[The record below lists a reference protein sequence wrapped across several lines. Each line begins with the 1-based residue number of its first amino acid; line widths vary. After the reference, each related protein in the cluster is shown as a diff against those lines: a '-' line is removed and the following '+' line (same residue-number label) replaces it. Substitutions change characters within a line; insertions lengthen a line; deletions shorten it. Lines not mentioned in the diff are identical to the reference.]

1 MYQLL
6 KERGEISQMTCA
18 LGSVTVSQES
28 ILIDHQEFSDNK
40 SVYSISSIHS
50 IDDAMIDE
58 LFNE

>member
-6 KERGEISQMTCA
+6 KEREEISHMSCA
-18 LGSVTVSQES
+18 LGSTTVAQEN
-28 ILIDHQEFSDNK
+28 ILIDRQEFSDNK
-40 SVYSISSIHS
+40 SVCSASSIHS